1 MKKNIAILGSTGSIG
16 KTLITIIKKNKKNFK
31 IVLLSSNKNHKDLL
45 KQAYFFNVKN
55 LIITDRNSFDILKNK
70 KLKKKINIYNN
81 FNDLNK
87 ILVKKI
93 DYTMCSITGIAG
105 LEPTCKIIKHTK
117 KIAIANKEAIVCGWN
132 IIKKNLKRNKT
143 KFIPVDSEHFSAWFG
158 SKGFSNKEIDKIF
171 LTASGG
177 PFLNYPINKF
187 KNINKTM
194 ALKHPNWKMGGKI
207 SIDSATMMN
216 KVFEIIEAR
225 NIFDIS
231 YKKLSILVHPNSYVH
246 SIINFKNG
254 MTKLI
259 IHDTNMVVPIQNT
272 LIDNTESSYIS
283 TKLDIKKLNHL
294 DLQNINTKKFP
305 LVKILDN
312 LPDIT
317 SLYETLIV
325 SANDKLVNLFLNDQI
340 NFLDIQKYLFKIL
353 NDKKFKKLK
362 KIQPKNVTEI
372 INLDN
377 YLHTKIKKL
386 IYKQAC

>member
-1 MKKNIAILGSTGSIG
+1 MKNNIAILGSTGSIG
-16 KTLITIIKKNKKNFK
+16 KTLINIIKKNKKNFQ

-105 LEPTCKIIKHTK
+105 LEPTYKIIKHTK

-132 IIKKNLKRNKT
+132 IIKNELNKYKT
-143 KFIPVDSEHFSAWFG
+143 KFVPVDSEHFSAWFG
-158 SKGFSNKEIDKIF
+158 IKGFSSKEIDKIF

-187 KNINKTM
+187 KNINKSM
-194 ALKHPNWKMGGKI
+194 ALKHPNWKMGSKI

-259 IHDTNMVVPIQNT
+259 VHDTNMVVPIQNT
-272 LIDNTESSYIS
+272 LITNFKNFNFASE
-283 TKLDIKKLNHL
+283 LNVNKLNHL
-294 DLQNINTKKFP
+294 NLQKINIKKFP
-305 LVKILDN
+305 LVKILNN
-312 LPDIT
+312 LPDIS

-325 SANDKLVNLFLNDQI
+325 SANDKLVNLFLNNQI

-353 NDKKFKKLK
+353 NDKKLKKLK
-362 KIQPKNVTEI
+362 KIQPKTVNEI
-372 INLDN
+372 IDLDK
-377 YLHTKIKKL
+377 YLHTKITKI
-386 IYKQAC
+386 IYN